1 MILAECNYH
10 IYDKKLLV
18 IIQCFEHWRLELEC
32 TELFIQMFINHQT
45 LKIFM
50 KNKQLTW
57 RQVNYLDILFKF
69 NFQIIFRSDKMNTK
83 VNALIRM
90 SLINVSE
97 STQRTED
104 RYQIILTLDRVN
116 ILAIESEVNLYQW
129 VKDVNKTNE
138 LCNEYK
144 QAINENKLKLHS
156 IELKHCKIID
166 NVLFR
171 KNLLWVSENMH
182 TKLLKK
188 IHDQS
193 FIFHSDNWR
202 TIDLVQRFYYWS
214 DYWATIRRYIWN
226 CDVYQR
232 SKTSRNSI
240 NKLLH
245 SLSISQKRWKD
256 IVINFITELSLSEEY
271 NVICTIICQ
280 LIKKHHYVFYHWKD
294 DDISVEETV
303 WIMLWNV
310 YWLHDLSSS
319 IVSNR
324 DFQFISTIWQSLCK
338 WLRIT
343 TSLLT
348 VYHSE
353 INDQSE
359 WVNQDVERE
368 LRIYCNYMQNDWAKW
383 LSMMKFSENFNI
395 FSIISMTSFY
405 FNKEFHSWMSFDSD
419 TTDYEITHERLE
431 ARKADDIIIQMK
443 KLLIFDH
450 Q

>member
-18 IIQCFEHWRLELEC
+18 IIQCFEHWRLKLEC
-32 TELFIQMFINHQT
+32 TELLIQMFIDHQT

-57 RQVNYLDILFKF
+57 CQVNYLDILFEF
-69 NFQIIFRSDKMNTK
+69 NFQIIFRSGKMNIK

-104 RYQIILTLDRVN
+104 HYQIILTFNRVN
-116 ILAIESEVNLYQW
+116 ILAIESKVDFYQR

-144 QAINENKLKLHS
+144 QAISENKQKLHS
-156 IELKHCKIID
+156 IELKHCEIVD
-166 NVLFR
+166 DVLFR
-171 KNLLWVSENMH
+171 KDLLWVSENMH

-193 FIFHSDNWR
+193 FISHSDNWR

-214 DYWATIRRYIWN
+214 DHRATIKRYIWN
-226 CDVYQR
+226 YHACQR
-232 SKTSRNSI
+232 SKTSKDSI
-240 NKLLH
+240 NELLH

-256 IVINFITELSLSEEY
+256 IAMNFITELFLLKDY
-271 NVICTIICQ
+271 NIICTIICHF
-280 LIKKHHYVFYHWKD
+280 IKKRHYVFCHWED
-294 DDISVEETV
+294 NDISVEEMI

-310 YWLHDLSSS
+310 YQLHDLSSS
-319 IVSNR
+319 IVLNR
-324 DFQFISTIWQSLCK
+324 DSQFISIMWQSFCK

-343 TSLLT
+343 ASLST
-348 VYHSE
+348 AYHSE
-353 INDQSE
+353 IDDQS
-359 WVNQDVERE
+359 
-368 LRIYCNYMQNDWAKW
+368 K
-383 LSMMKFSENFNI
+383 
-395 FSIISMTSFY
+395 
-405 FNKEFHSWMSFDSD
+405 
-419 TTDYEITHERLE
+419 
-431 ARKADDIIIQMK
+431 
-443 KLLIFDH
+443 
-450 Q
+450 